1 MGSRTRLCRGKVLST
16 LEHPCRSTVAKLTV
30 FMITG
35 HKDKRNVNLHK
46 EKDEKLWS
54 HPFGV
59 AYVSRVE
66 NQAKR
71 SSVLILVQVFFFCFF
86 YRVGHV

>member
-1 MGSRTRLCRGKVLST
+1 MGPGTRLCGGNVLST
-16 LEHPCRSTVAKLTV
+16 LEHPCRSTVAELAI

-35 HKDKRNVNLHK
+35 HKDKEYGCTQK
-46 EKDEKLWS
+46 EMESYGRAL
-54 HPFGV
+54 FGV

-71 SSVLILVQVFFFCFF
+71 SSYLFIYFFENFVVILDRAYV
-86 YRVGHV
+86 H